1 MFCKALTE
9 CGLDFSLLFV
19 SSSPCSLCYNA
30 WKCYSLTGHT
40 LKTDWGH
47 FPGVCAN
54 WVEAQFCSVTSA
66 QCSGNA
72 VLNVLLMGFCICV
85 FVLLLEPTLTLHL
98 FTFCLTTCSV
108 VRAYLKRNFDYDGVD
123 LGFVLPAHIWNKLIQ
138 GCAQLGDQLLTV
150 Q

>member
-1 MFCKALTE
+1 MWSGYLSSFRL
-9 CGLDFSLLFV
+9 LISLLTFF
-19 SSSPCSLCYNA
+19 YNA

-66 QCSGNA
+66 QCSGSA
-72 VLNVLLMGFCICV
+72 VFNVLLMGFCICV
-85 FVLLLEPTLTLHL
+85 LVLLLQPTLALHL
-98 FTFCLTTCSV
+98 FTFCLTTHFV
-108 VRAYLKRNFDYDGVD
+108 VWAYLKRNVFFDYDKVD
-123 LGFVLPAHIWNKLIQ
+123 VGFVIPAHILNRLIQ
-138 GCAQLGDQLLTV
+138 GWAQLGDQLLIV